1 MAASEPVLL
10 FAEDNPEDRIPVAR
24 FLRAKGYRVVEVISP
39 QQAKESLMEA
49 EFDVI
54 ILDLVM
60 PEDNP
65 RGGEEILQFMHDNG
79 IETPVILATAW
90 GYDGPAQR
98 AKSAYSQVVRCVL
111 TKTFDSSELVAAINV
126 ALAG

>member
-24 FLRAKGYRVVEVISP
+24 FLRAKGYRVVEVI
-39 QQAKESLMEA
+39 M
-49 EFDVI
+49 
-54 ILDLVM
+54 DLVM